1 MDNSIVVMSIVM
13 TVRTKFDNCNNN
25 DEYCDIFFEKNEKIS
40 PDENK
45 TTAHA
50 ESPLDEVG
58 AVLEEVG
65 DGSCRKVLWVT
76 FDIEVI

>member
-1 MDNSIVVMSIVM
+1 M
-13 TVRTKFDNCNNN
+13 TTIENIAVIFQANC
-25 DEYCDIFFEKNEKIS
+25 EEIS

-65 DGSCRKVLWVT
+65 DGSCGKILSVI
-76 FDIEVI
+76 FDI

>member
-1 MDNSIVVMSIVM
+1 MNITI
-13 TVRTKFDNCNNN
+13 
-25 DEYCDIFFEKNEKIS
+25 IFQADWENEEGEEIS

-65 DGSCRKVLWVT
+65 DGSCGKVLSVI
-76 FDIEVI
+76 FDIQVV

>member
-1 MDNSIVVMSIVM
+1 MVKII
-13 TVRTKFDNCNNN
+13 
-25 DEYCDIFFEKNEKIS
+25 EKKS

-65 DGSCRKVLWVT
+65 DGSCGKILSVI
-76 FDIEVI
+76 FDI